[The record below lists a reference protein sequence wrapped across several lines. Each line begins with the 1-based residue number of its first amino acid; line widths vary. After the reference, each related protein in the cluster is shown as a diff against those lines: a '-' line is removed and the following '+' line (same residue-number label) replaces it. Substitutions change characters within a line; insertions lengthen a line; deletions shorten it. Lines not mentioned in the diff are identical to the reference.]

1 MFRSIFGLALLAIPF
16 AANAANLVV
25 NGDFEA
31 NTVVSS
37 TWDNYYVGST
47 GLTGWDVVGAS
58 GDNVSLTAAG
68 YLGQPT
74 QQLDVSGDT
83 DHAGSGI
90 EQVLSTVAG
99 QSYTLTFDAYT
110 GGTQYTGLYLAQIDG
125 ATVLSGITG
134 DESSFTGGIVSY
146 SYSFVASGAT
156 TKVGFINI
164 DPYVSQVDNVSVEAV
179 PEPMTMA
186 VLGLGA
192 AAMLRRRNRKA

>member
-1 MFRSIFGLALLAIPF
+1 MKRTLVGLALFSIPF
-16 AANAANLVV
+16 AANAANLIV

-37 TWDNYYVGST
+37 TWDNYSVGST
-47 GLTGWDVVGAS
+47 GLTGWDVIGTA

-90 EQVLSTVAG
+90 KQSFATTAG
-99 QSYTLTFDAYT
+99 QAYTLTFDAYT

-125 ATVLSGITG
+125 STVLSNIEGNEG
-134 DESSFTGGIVSY
+134 SFNGGMASY
-146 SYSFVASGAT
+146 SYSFVAAGST
-156 TKVGFINI
+156 TSLSFINI
-164 DPYVSQVDNVSVEAV
+164 NPYVSQVDNVSVQAV

-192 AAMLRRRNRKA
+192 AGLLRRRNRKA

>member
-1 MFRSIFGLALLAIPF
+1 MKRNLVCLALFSVPF
-16 AANAANLVV
+16 AANASNLIV

-37 TWDNYYVGST
+37 TWDNYSVGSSS
-47 GLTGWDVVGAS
+47 LSGWNVIGNS

-68 YLGQPT
+68 YLGQAT

-90 EQVLSTVAG
+90 SQSFATIAG
-99 QSYTLTFDAYT
+99 KSYSLKFDAYT
-110 GGTQYTGLYLAQIDG
+110 GGTQYTGLYLAQING
-125 ATVLSGITG
+125 STVLSNITG
-134 DESSFTGGIVSY
+134 DESSFNGGLASY
-146 SYSFVASGAT
+146 SYDFVATGAITSLSFVN
-156 TKVGFINI
+156 IN
-164 DPYVSQVDNVSVEAV
+164 PYVSQVDNVSVQAV

-192 AAMLRRRNRKA
+192 AGLLRRRNRKA